1 MKLIHLSDLHIGIKL
16 NEFSMADD
24 QKYILTRIIN
34 IIDEEKPNCVMI
46 SGDVYDKTVPSAGA
60 VEIFDDF
67 LYRLSKR
74 HLKIFIISGNHDSPE
89 RLAFCNRLIDASGV
103 HFSPVYNGTVE
114 PFELNDEYG
123 TVKIYM
129 LPFIKPANVRQ
140 FFPEETIE
148 SYTDAMRTAI
158 SHMNIDPSCR
168 NVLMTHQFVTG
179 AERSDSEDIS
189 VGGMDNID
197 AEVFDGFDYVAL
209 GHIHRPQNVGSK
221 KIRYCGTPLKYS
233 FSEARH
239 EKSVTVTELG
249 KKGDIVLRTVPLIPL
264 HEMTEL
270 RGTYNE
276 LTMKSFY
283 ESNSY
288 QNHYLH
294 ITLTDEDD
302 VPEAMSN
309 LRIIYPYLMKLD
321 YDNKR
326 TRYAAQISGCE
337 NVKDKSPLVLFSEFY
352 LMRNGIE
359 MTEEQKEFI
368 TAMIE
373 QVWEDEK

>member
-1 MKLIHLSDLHIGIKL
+1 M
-16 NEFSMADD
+16 
-24 QKYILTRIIN
+24 
-34 IIDEEKPNCVMI
+34 
-46 SGDVYDKTVPSAGA
+46 
-60 VEIFDDF
+60 
-67 LYRLSKR
+67 
-74 HLKIFIISGNHDSPE
+74 
-89 RLAFCNRLIDASGV
+89 
-103 HFSPVYNGTVE
+103 
-114 PFELNDEYG
+114 
-123 TVKIYM
+123 
-129 LPFIKPANVRQ
+129 
-140 FFPEETIE
+140 
-148 SYTDAMRTAI
+148 
-158 SHMNIDPSCR
+158 
-168 NVLMTHQFVTG
+168 
-179 AERSDSEDIS
+179 
-189 VGGMDNID
+189 
-197 AEVFDGFDYVAL
+197 
-209 GHIHRPQNVGSK
+209 
-221 KIRYCGTPLKYS
+221 
-233 FSEARH
+233 
-239 EKSVTVTELG
+239 TELG